1 MSALP
6 PSFAETTFETERLWL
21 EPLRRSHAEE
31 LFDLL
36 SDERLYRFIPKE
48 PPETLASLAARFQ
61 RLEGRAPPSGDD
73 QWLNW
78 VVRLKSEG
86 TCVGRVEVTAH
97 PDRSAHLAYEIGAPY
112 WGRGLAVEA
121 CRRILEALFEGL
133 GTTRV
138 VAEVDTRNA
147 ASIRLLER
155 LGFQRTGITT
165 GADFFK
171 GAPSDEL
178 TYELTP
184 GALALKAR

>member
-1 MSALP
+1 LSALP
-6 PSFAETTFETERLWL
+6 PSFAETTFETERLRL

-31 LFDLL
+31 LFHLL

-48 PPETLASLAARFQ
+48 PPETLAALTARFQ

-78 VVRLKSEG
+78 VARLKAEG
-86 TCVGRVEVTAH
+86 VCVGRVEVTAH
-97 PDRSAHLAYEIGAPY
+97 PDKSAHLAYEIGAPY
-112 WGRGLAVEA
+112 WGRGLGVEA
-121 CRRILEALFEGL
+121 CRRILQALFEDL
-133 GTTRV
+133 GTQRI

-155 LGFQRTGITT
+155 LGFRRTGITT

-171 GAPSDEL
+171 GASSDEF
-178 TYELTP
+178 TYALTP
-184 GALALKAR
+184 TALLPKAR